1 MKISMTRLKDFVS
14 GEKGRKVLLIGGIF
28 LLALLL
34 LSTLFSEKKESTAP
48 VKSENVA
55 EIEEKLERRLC
66 ELISR
71 IDGAGEVSVMV
82 TLDTT
87 TTAVYEK
94 DRKLEETSGNAV
106 GSSSKETEVVLAGS
120 AKQPLLSGSIMPT
133 IRGAAVVCEGAA
145 NPLVREKVANTV
157 AKALNIGI
165 SRVYVTD

>member
-1 MKISMTRLKDFVS
+1 MKISLTRVKDLIS
-14 GEKGRKVLLIGGIF
+14 GEKGRKILLVGGIF

-34 LSTLFSEKKESTAP
+34 ISTLFGEKKESTVS
-48 VKSENVA
+48 VKTENAA

-66 ELISR
+66 ELISK
-71 IDGAGEVSVMV
+71 IEGVGEVSVMV

-94 DRKLEETSGNAV
+94 DRKLEESSGNAV

-120 AKQPLLSGSIMPT
+120 AKQPLLSGSVMPT
-133 IRGAAVVCEGAA
+133 VRGAAVVCEGAE

>member
-1 MKISMTRLKDFVS
+1 MKISLTRVKDLIS
-14 GEKGRKVLLIGGIF
+14 GEKGRKILLVGGIF

-34 LSTLFSEKKESTAP
+34 ISTLFGEKKESTVA
-48 VKSENVA
+48 VKTENAA

-66 ELISR
+66 ELISK
-71 IDGAGEVSVMV
+71 IEGVGEVSVMV

-87 TTAVYEK
+87 TTTVYEK
-94 DRKLEETSGNAV
+94 DRKQEESAGNAV

-120 AKQPLLSGSIMPT
+120 AKQPLLSGSVMPT
-133 IRGAAVVCEGAA
+133 VRGAAVVCEGAA